1 MLYIA
6 VARVYTAS
14 MVDREKRRSRV
25 RAGGEAVRRKLKERP
40 RLRPTVYGY
49 LTEERESLRQGF
61 AALFLSSTG
70 ELVAGIALASIAGI
84 LDDIP
89 SRAVDADGA
98 GFFGENELPDLS
110 LSRVTPTQVRRFF
123 EHHRRPDLPA
133 DFD

>member
-1 MLYIA
+1 M
-6 VARVYTAS
+6 
-14 MVDREKRRSRV
+14 
-25 RAGGEAVRRKLKERP
+25 RAGGEAVRRRLKERP

-84 LDDIP
+84 LDEPP
-89 SRAVDADGA
+89 SRAVDTDGV
-98 GFFGENELPDLS
+98 GFFGEHELPDLS
-110 LSRVTPTQVRRFF
+110 LSRVTPAQIKRFF
-123 EHHRRPDLPA
+123 EHHRCPDLPA